1 MDQTH
6 PDKAV
11 IASAPEIGAVPGPQ
25 PSRRPADAR
34 RSGLWRAVAGM
45 AVALAIAAGIVAVDL
60 SHEMVHRVS
69 NYRSKIASLNKR
81 VDRLKQKAVQ
91 DEKRLADA
99 RAEIKERKLMES
111 RDRMKAILLA
121 PDRRVM
127 KLLPPSR
134 GELAVATVTISAK
147 MGGGVLSAHQLPAPP
162 EGQVYDAWWMLK
174 DAPPAKA
181 AEFRSGIDANATEY
195 LDPPP
200 QGLAP
205 LSLAITLEPSEGG
218 IAPSGPVK
226 LQGKM
231 PPAIAEVRSGSARK
245 H

>member
-1 MDQTH
+1 M
-6 PDKAV
+6 
-11 IASAPEIGAVPGPQ
+11 GAVPGPQ
-25 PSRRPADAR
+25 PSRRPADTR

-81 VDRLKQKAVQ
+81 VDRLKQKAVE

-121 PDRRVM
+121 PDRKLM

-134 GELAVATVTISAK
+134 GENTAAMVTISAK
-147 MGGGVLSAHQLPAPP
+147 MGGGVLTAHLLPAPP

-174 DAPPAKA
+174 DAPPSKA
-181 AEFRSGIDANATEY
+181 AEFRSGADGSASEY

-200 QGLAP
+200 QGSVP
-205 LSLAITLEPSEGG
+205 LELTVTLEPSEGG

-226 LQGKM
+226 LQGKVASAM
-231 PPAIAEVRSGSARK
+231 AEERGGGARK

>member
-1 MDQTH
+1 
-6 PDKAV
+6 
-11 IASAPEIGAVPGPQ
+11 
-25 PSRRPADAR
+25 
-34 RSGLWRAVAGM
+34 M
-45 AVALAIAAGIVAVDL
+45 AAALAIAAAIVAVDL
-60 SHEMVHRVS
+60 SHELVQRLS
-69 NYRSKIASLNKR
+69 TYRSRIANLNKK
-81 VDRLKQKAVQ
+81 VDKLKQKAVE

-99 RAEIKERKLMES
+99 RAEIKQRKLMES

-121 PDRRVM
+121 RDRRLM
-127 KLLPPSR
+127 KLTAPNPR
-134 GELAVATVTISAK
+134 EPVAATVTISEK
-147 MGGGVLSAHQLPAPP
+147 MNGAVLSATGLAPP
-162 EGQVYDAWWMLK
+162 PGGQVYDAWWMLK

>member
-6 PDKAV
+6 PDKAA
-11 IASAPEIGAVPGPQ
+11 IAAPAQPGPQ
-25 PSRRPADAR
+25 PSEPR

-45 AVALAIAAGIVAVDL
+45 AAALAIAAAIVAVDL
-60 SHEMVHRVS
+60 SHELVQRLS
-69 NYRSKIASLNKR
+69 TYRSRIANLNKK
-81 VDRLKQKAVQ
+81 VDKLKQKAVE

-99 RAEIKERKLMES
+99 RAEIKQRKLMES

-121 PDRRVM
+121 RDRRLM
-127 KLLPPSR
+127 KLTAPNPR
-134 GELAVATVTISAK
+134 EPVAATVTISEK
-147 MGGGVLSAHQLPAPP
+147 MNGAVLSATGLAPPP

>member
-6 PDKAV
+6 PEQAAV
-11 IASAPEIGAVPGPQ
+11 AT
-25 PSRRPADAR
+25 PSGSSTESSDNR

-45 AVALAIAAGIVAVDL
+45 AVALALAASIVTVDL
-60 SHEMVHRVS
+60 SHELAERIGH
-69 NYRSKIASLNKR
+69 YRSRIASLNR
-81 VDRLKQKAVQ
+81 SVDTLRREKVA

-99 RAEIKERKLMES
+99 REEIKERELMAS
-111 RDRMKAILLA
+111 RDRMKAISLA
-121 PDRRVM
+121 PDRRSI
-127 KLLPPSR
+127 KLVAPTAADAAS
-134 GELAVATVTISAK
+134 ATVILSAK
-147 MGGGVLSAHQLPAPP
+147 MGGGVLNARGLAAPS

-181 AEFRSGIDANATEY
+181 AEFRSAADGSASEY

-200 QGLAP
+200 QGAAP
-205 LSLAITLEPSEGG
+205 TSLAVTLEPSEGG

-226 LQGKM
+226 LSGKA
-231 PPAIAEVRSGSARK
+231 PIGLGEARSGSIKK

>member
-1 MDQTH
+1 M
-6 PDKAV
+6 
-11 IASAPEIGAVPGPQ
+11 GAVPGPQ
-25 PSRRPADAR
+25 PSRRPAQSP

-45 AVALAIAAGIVAVDL
+45 AVALAIAAGIVAVDI
-60 SHEMVHRVS
+60 SHELVHRVS

-81 VDRLKQKAVQ
+81 VDRLKQKAVE

-99 RAEIKERKLMES
+99 RAEIKERKLLQS

-121 PDRRVM
+121 PDRKLM

-134 GELAVATVTISAK
+134 GETAAATVTISAK
-147 MGGGVLSAHQLPAPP
+147 MGGGVLSAHSLPAPP

-174 DAPPAKA
+174 DAPPSKA
-181 AEFRSGIDANATEY
+181 AEFRSGADGSASEY

-200 QGLAP
+200 QGSVP
-205 LSLAITLEPSEGG
+205 LELTVTLEPSEGG
-218 IAPSGPVK
+218 IAPSGSVK
-226 LQGKM
+226 LQGKVASAM
-231 PPAIAEVRSGSARK
+231 AEERGGGARK